1 MKISRQVIPPGGWK
15 FQQGNTLLISET
27 FDLLVSNVKSHRTS
41 NGIPIGDIASDIEDQ
56 IIEKFPKLKRG
67 QVLA

>member
-27 FDLLVSNVKSHRTS
+27 FDLLVSNVKSHRVS
-41 NGIPIGDIASDIEDQ
+41 NGIPLGDIASDIEDQ
-56 IIEKFPKLKRG
+56 IIAKFPQLKRSA
-67 QVLA
+67 VLA